1 MTCAKERAEL
11 AYNYIERCFM
21 QTVIYLHGFAS
32 SPASKKAN
40 LFRAPLEAQG
50 IRYLVP
56 DLNVPDFEHLT
67 LTAMLER
74 VAETI
79 RSVPADDPDPI
90 YLVGSSMG
98 ALTALHF
105 YDRYRQQPEGER
117 VRKLVLLAP
126 AFDFMDNRNRTM
138 GEDWRE
144 QWEARGAWP
153 FFNYARGQESLVHY
167 GLVEDIAH
175 YDSYSVT
182 LDVPVL
188 IYHGTEDTVV
198 HPDQS
203 HRFVELYPQ
212 VTLHWVDSDH
222 ELLTATEQILEGMFA
237 FFDLDSQSDSSE
249 PSVHQER

>member
-1 MTCAKERAEL
+1 
-11 AYNYIERCFM
+11 M

-32 SPASKKAN
+32 SPASKKATI
-40 LFRAPLEAQG
+40 FRVPLEAHG
-50 IRYLVP
+50 VRYVVP

-79 RSVPADDPDPI
+79 RDIPDDGPL

-98 ALTALHF
+98 ALVALHF
-105 YDRYRQQPEGER
+105 HDRYRETPEGQR

-126 AFDFMDNRNRTM
+126 GFDFMDNRDRTI
-138 GEDWRE
+138 GEHWRE
-144 QWEARGAWP
+144 QWEAKGAWP
-153 FFNYARGQESLVHY
+153 FFNYALGREVPVHY
-167 GLVEDIAH
+167 GLIKDLAH
-175 YDSYSVT
+175 YDSYAVT
-182 LDVPVL
+182 LDIPVL

-203 HRFVELYPQ
+203 HRFIELYTTN

-222 ELLTATEQILEGMFA
+222 ELLNATQQILEGMSA
-237 FFDLDSQSDSSE
+237 FFDLDLLPDS
-249 PSVHQER
+249 PDVSVREER